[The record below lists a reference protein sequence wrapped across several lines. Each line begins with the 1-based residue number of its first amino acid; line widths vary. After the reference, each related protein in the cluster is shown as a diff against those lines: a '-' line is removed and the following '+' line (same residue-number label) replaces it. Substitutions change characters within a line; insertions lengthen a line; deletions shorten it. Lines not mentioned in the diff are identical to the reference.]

1 MSGYRADY
9 WDHSREVNSG
19 TGESSTRE
27 FSAAVRALDRL
38 SAKVRRFYQS
48 GDFEEVVLNAYKIK
62 ELYQLCLQDEY
73 RRQGRY
79 TFRLSLRTE
88 IEGNLDSLDYWW
100 EAGVIAFQKIKI
112 GPEIARTALTL
123 SEQMRDYLTSYVE
136 YRGNDALR
144 ASRISHN
151 RPLNS
156 AQLRNTPVVPLPP
169 YPVRKGG
176 LKIGDEELLYLGR
189 PSIVGCILAYKW
201 IVLLL
206 VALLFGSFFVN
217 SITEISLIATL
228 FRGISVLL
236 FLFVAG
242 KTGIAVYSERYAITE
257 QDLYIEK
264 GLFFKS
270 TATIPLSRVSA
281 QTVKQSLLGKLLKT
295 GNLVIKTHSGHLMA
309 FRGIYDPGGVFELV
323 AELCKGNA
331 VQQD

>member
-1 MSGYRADY
+1 MSGYGADY
-9 WDHSREVNSG
+9 WDQLREINGG
-19 TGESSTRE
+19 TEKSSISE

-48 GDFEEVVLNAYKIK
+48 GDFEEVILNAYKIK

-79 TFRLSLRTE
+79 TFRLSLRAE
-88 IEGNLDSLDYWW
+88 IERNLDSLDYWW
-100 EAGVIAFQKIKI
+100 EAGVVAFQKIKI

-144 ASRISHN
+144 VSQITNN

-156 AQLRNTPVVPLPP
+156 AQLRYTPVGPP
-169 YPVRKGG
+169 PSYPVRKGG
-176 LKIGDEELLYLGR
+176 LKIDDEELLYLGR
-189 PSIVGCILAYKW
+189 PSIVGCSLAYKW
-201 IVLLL
+201 IVFLL

-257 QDLYIEK
+257 QDLYMEK

-270 TATIPLSRVSA
+270 TAKVPLRRVAA
-281 QTVKQSLLGKLLKT
+281 QTVQQSLLGKLLKT
-295 GNLVIKTHSGHLMA
+295 GNLVIKTHSGHVMA
-309 FRGIYDPGGVFELV
+309 FKGIYDPKGVFELV
-323 AELCKGNA
+323 AELRKSDA
-331 VQQD
+331 VHQD